1 VIAAVAAVA
10 AIRPEAREARML
22 VQSGD
27 DVVAIAPDGRRT
39 RLLTGAGDAA
49 YSPDGTLVAF
59 SRDGDLWLAN
69 ADGSG
74 QRRLATTPHVSE
86 WGPVWTPDGKAL
98 AYTAQVN
105 GARQIRLFRLPTGPS
120 VRIAAGGGEDWSPS
134 IARNGSLALVS
145 NRSGSPAVYI
155 ANGNG
160 TDTRPFDT
168 APATTPPAD
177 VRDLA
182 WSPDGRRLAYTVQA
196 DDGTTTIDVDDGT
209 TQVQVGAAGGQHPVF
224 SPRGT
229 RIAYDDGAGALS
241 SVAADG
247 TDLRSLGEGRPLDW
261 LVVPIGKPLFPN
273 LVQRPPSGLVIMPA
287 ARGHWLLGFTSMVD
301 NRGPGALWITAR
313 RIGSATVMQ
322 VQQRVHLRGSG
333 VRTLPASGEL
343 HYTDAPP
350 HYHWHF
356 LGFDH
361 YELRSTRT
369 FSLLVRDR
377 KSGFCI
383 ADHYGL
389 APGIRHGPPHF
400 LGSCA
405 QFQPKARFV
414 EEGSSVGYTDRY
426 PAFFHGQNV
435 DITGVPGGIYDLV
448 HRVNQAMRLHE
459 LRYDNDA
466 ASVRIRLRWIQGTPR
481 VTVLKSCLAATC

>member
-1 VIAAVAAVA
+1 VIAAVVAVA

-49 YSPDGTLVAF
+49 YSPDGTLVGF

-74 QRRLATTPHVSE
+74 QRRLTTTPHVSE

-98 AYTAQVN
+98 AYTAQVS

-120 VRIAAGGGEDWSPS
+120 IRIAAGDGEDWSPS
-134 IARNGSLALVS
+134 IARNGSLAFVS
-145 NRSGSPAVYI
+145 NRGGSPAVYVAN
-155 ANGNG
+155 ANGA
-160 TDTRPFDT
+160 DARPFDT
-168 APATTPPAD
+168 TPAATPPAD

-196 DDGTTTIDVDDGT
+196 DDGTTAIDVDDGT
-209 TQVQVGAAGGQHPVF
+209 TQVQVGAAGGQHPVW
-224 SPRGT
+224 SPGGT
-229 RIAYDDGAGALS
+229 RIAFDDGAGALS

-247 TDLRSLGEGRPLDW
+247 TDLRSLGAGRPLDW
-261 LVVPIGKPLFPN
+261 HVVPIGKPLFPN
-273 LVQRPPSGLVIMPA
+273 LVQRPPSGLVIMRA
-287 ARGHWLLGFTSMVD
+287 TRGHWLLGFTSMVD
-301 NRGPGALWITAR
+301 NRGPGALWITAH
-313 RIGSATVMQ
+313 RIGAAAVMQ
-322 VQQRVHLRGSG
+322 VQQRVHLRGGG

-343 HYTDAPP
+343 HYTNAPP

-361 YELRSTRT
+361 YELRSART
-369 FSLLVRDR
+369 FNLLVRDR

-389 APGIRHGPPHF
+389 APGIHHGPAHF

-405 QFQPKARFV
+405 QFQPQARFV

-426 PAFFHGQNV
+426 PAFFHGQAL
-435 DITGVPGGIYDLV
+435 DITKVPNGLYWLV
-448 HRVNQAMRLHE
+448 HRANSDFH
-459 LRYDNDA
+459 LREEHYDDDA
-466 ASVRIRLRWIQGTPR
+466 ASLLVRIRWHAGAPVVTPIR
-481 VTVLKSCLAATC
+481 ACHRDQC

>member
-1 VIAAVAAVA
+1 MAAVA
-10 AIRPEAREARML
+10 AIKPEAHDTRML

-27 DVVAIAPDGRRT
+27 DVVAIASDGRRT
-39 RLLTGAGDAA
+39 HLLTGAGDAA

-74 QRRLATTPHVSE
+74 QRRLTTTPHVSE

-98 AYTAQVN
+98 AYTAEVD
-105 GARQIRLFRLPTGPS
+105 GARQIRLIRLPTGPS
-120 VRIAAGGGEDWSPS
+120 ARIAAGGGEDWSPS
-134 IARNGSLALVS
+134 IAPGGSLAFVS
-145 NRSGSPAVYI
+145 DRSGSPAVYV
-155 ANGNG
+155 ASGNG
-160 TDTRPFDT
+160 TGARPFDST
-168 APATTPPAD
+168 PPPAPPAD
-177 VRDLA
+177 LRDLA

-196 DDGTTTIDVDDGT
+196 ADGTTAIDVDDGA
-209 TQVQVGAAGGQHPVF
+209 TQVQVGAAGGQHPVW
-224 SPRGT
+224 SPDGT

-247 TDLRSLGEGRPLDW
+247 TDLRSLGAGRPLDW
-261 LVVPIGKPLFPN
+261 RVVPVGRPLFPN
-273 LVQRPPSGLVIMPA
+273 LVQRPPSGLVVMHA

-301 NRGPGALWITAR
+301 NRGPGALWIAAHR
-313 RIGSATVMQ
+313 VGAATVMQ
-322 VQQRVHLRGSG
+322 VEQRVRLRGGG
-333 VRTLPASGEL
+333 VRTLPPSGEL
-343 HYTDAPP
+343 HYTNAPP
-350 HYHWHF
+350 HFHWHF

-369 FSLLVRDR
+369 FALLVRDR

-389 APGIRHGPPHF
+389 APGIRHGPPRF

-426 PAFFHGQNV
+426 PAFFHGQAL
-435 DITGVPGGIYDLV
+435 DITNVRAGLYWLV
-448 HRVNQAMRLHE
+448 HRANSDFH
-459 LRYDNDA
+459 LREEHYGDDA
-466 ASVRIRLRWIQGTPR
+466 ASLLVRIEWPGGRRSAPR
-481 VTVLKSCLAATC
+481 VTPLRVCSGERC